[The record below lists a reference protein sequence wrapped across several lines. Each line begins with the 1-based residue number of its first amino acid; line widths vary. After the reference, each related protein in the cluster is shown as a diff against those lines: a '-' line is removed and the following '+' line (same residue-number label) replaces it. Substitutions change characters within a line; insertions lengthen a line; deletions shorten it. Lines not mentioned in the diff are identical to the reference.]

1 MTWTQ
6 AWLEEGHHLLS
17 LRKMLRSRIPSGHG
31 VCTSPTLLAPEPTC
45 PLQSSVLGH
54 VPGLADSTRPC
65 PPWVSVLGPY
75 SERLLPDVLLLL
87 SSYVL
92 FRQLLSFRLWLLHL
106 QPGSDAQIRLS
117 DVLPREGRRGLKALC
132 SVWSTGRA
140 EGLKATAGA
149 PGPPLDTL
157 QGLHPTGRLHPV
169 RRLLPPAAVPD
180 APATCTP
187 SLPAA
192 PQTHRLIPTSTPS
205 PPVLFTHIPPSASL
219 SYSFSHKE

>member
-31 VCTSPTLLAPEPTC
+31 VCTSPTLLAPDATC
-45 PLQSSVLGH
+45 PLQSNVLGH

-117 DVLPREGRRGLKALC
+117 DVPPREGRCGLKALC
-132 SVWSTGRA
+132 TVSGAR
-140 EGLKATAGA
+140 EGLKG
-149 PGPPLDTL
+149 
-157 QGLHPTGRLHPV
+157 
-169 RRLLPPAAVPD
+169 
-180 APATCTP
+180 
-187 SLPAA
+187 
-192 PQTHRLIPTSTPS
+192 
-205 PPVLFTHIPPSASL
+205 
-219 SYSFSHKE
+219 